1 MKSTE
6 ELLKGILNLGEGWE
20 IKDIKIDSKT
30 KEIDIYVEYTKTTA
44 YFPKSIEQCKIYD
57 FSNTRRIRH
66 LDIFDYKAFIN
77 ARIPRVIAE
86 RRPNEALDVRVI
98 ELSWAD
104 ERVSYSFLFE
114 YKIIEAL
121 QLSKNQTKTAAYFD
135 VSFDIVH
142 GIMQRAVQRGLA
154 RRDLDGIRH
163 LSLDEK
169 SFGNGQKYLSVL
181 SDPIN
186 KCVLDI
192 IEGRKAED
200 TEELL
205 VTTMTSKQ
213 LENIW
218 TVSMDMWK
226 AYMTTVEEILPQAD
240 IVHDKF
246 HTAKYLNKAV
256 DEVRKQE
263 VKHEEILKKG
273 KYLFLKNKENWTESQ
288 MLKFE
293 EVNRINLKTSQAWQM
308 KENFKGIYSQGGK
321 QVCMNY
327 FEDWY
332 KNTLES
338 GILQMINV
346 ADTLLNHLNGIIN
359 AAVHN
364 MTNSIAENLNSQIQV
379 VKSVARGFA
388 NFEGY
393 RNAILFFQGKLEMSP
408 L

>member
-20 IKDIKIDSKT
+20 VKDIKIDSKV
-30 KEIDIYVEYTKTTA
+30 KEIDIYVEYTNTTA
-44 YFPKSIEQCKIYD
+44 FFSSTNEKCKIYD

-77 ARIPRVIAE
+77 ARIPRVI
-86 RRPNEALDVRVI
+86 NESSDVRVI

-104 ERVSYSFLFE
+104 ERVSYSYLFE
-114 YKIIEAL
+114 HKIIETL

-135 VSFDIVH
+135 TSFDIVH

-154 RRDLDGIRH
+154 RRSLDGIRH

-205 VTTMTSKQ
+205 VTAMSAKQ
-213 LENIW
+213 LQEIW
-218 TVSMDMWK
+218 TISIDMWK
-226 AYMTTVEEILPQAD
+226 AYMTTAEKILPQAD
-240 IVHDKF
+240 IIHDKF

-263 VKHEEILKKG
+263 VKHEEILKNG

-288 MLKFE
+288 TFKFE
-293 EVNRINLKTSQAWQM
+293 EINRINLKTSQAWQM
-308 KENFKGIYSQGGK
+308 KENFKGIYNQGGK
-321 QVCMNY
+321 QVCMKY
-327 FEDWY
+327 FEEWY
-332 KNTLES
+332 KNTLQS

-346 ADTLLNHLNGIIN
+346 ADTMLNHLNGVIN

-364 MTNSIAENLNSQIQV
+364 MTNSIAENLNSQIQI

>member
-1 MKSTE
+1 MKTTE

-20 IKDIKIDSKT
+20 VKEIKIDSKV
-30 KEIDIYVEYTKTTA
+30 KEIDIYVEYTNATA
-44 YFPKSIEQCKIYD
+44 YFPNTTENCKIYD
-57 FSNTRRIRH
+57 FSNSRRIRH

-77 ARIPRVIAE
+77 ARIPRVINKAT
-86 RRPNEALDVRVI
+86 DVRVI

-114 YKIIEAL
+114 HKVIEAL

-135 VSFDIVH
+135 TSFAIVH

-154 RRDLDGIRH
+154 RRNLDGIRH

-205 VTTMTSKQ
+205 VTTMSVKQ
-213 LENIW
+213 LEKIW
-218 TVSMDMWK
+218 TISMDMWQ
-226 AYMTTVEEILPQAD
+226 AYMTTAEEILPQAD
-240 IVHDKF
+240 IIHDKF
-246 HTAKYLNKAV
+246 HTSKYLNKAV

-263 VKHEEILKKG
+263 VKHEEILKKS
-273 KYLFLKNKENWTESQ
+273 KYIFLKNKNSWSESQ
-288 MLKFE
+288 TFKFE
-293 EVNRINLKTSQAWQM
+293 EINRINLKTSQAWQL
-308 KENFKGIYSQGGK
+308 KENFKGIYNQGGK

-327 FEDWY
+327 FEEWY

-346 ADTLLNHLNGIIN
+346 ADTLLNHLSGIIN
-359 AAVHN
+359 AAVNN

-393 RNAILFFQGKLEMSP
+393 RNAILFFQGKLEMLP